1 MRQIYTNQK
10 YRLALSVALF
20 VCLATIGFGCLSKNE
35 SKDTQEGSV
44 VIDRQAIL
52 EDAKE
57 AGLIMDDDELQAMAD
72 VGNLVTVEGEILMNE
87 TVLESA
93 KKDDYRVSGALADVT
108 AGGSFGVVKSKS
120 EEGTFTL
127 YATVGALPVLHEDQH
142 YEAWLVK
149 RDALMRVVSLGD
161 LTVPAGEE
169 ERWSFLYTSK
179 EDLSQYDFFVFT
191 SEWND
196 TNPTPGLHI
205 LEGVME

>member
-1 MRQIYTNQK
+1 VT
-10 YRLALSVALF
+10 
-20 VCLATIGFGCLSKNE
+20 
-35 SKDTQEGSV
+35 
-44 VIDRQAIL
+44 IDRQAIL

-72 VGNLVTVEGEILMNE
+72 VGNLVTVEGDISLDE
-87 TVLESA
+87 TVLKAA

-108 AGGSFGVVKSKS
+108 GGGSFGIVKSKS

-127 YATVGALPVLHEDQH
+127 YATVGALPVLQEDQH

-149 RDALMRVVSLGD
+149 RDASMHVVSLGG
-161 LTVPAGEE
+161 LSVPVGEE
-169 ERWSFLYTSK
+169 ERWSFLYSSK
-179 EDLSQYDFFVFT
+179 QDLSQYDFFVLT

>member
-1 MRQIYTNQK
+1 MKQIHTNQK
-10 YRLALSVALF
+10 YLPVIFIAFFICLVAL
-20 VCLATIGFGCLSKNE
+20 GFGCLSKNE
-35 SKDTQEGSV
+35 SEGTQEGAV

-72 VGNLVTVEGEILMNE
+72 VGNLVTVEGEISMNE

-127 YATVGALPVLHEDQH
+127 YALLGALPVLQEDQH

-149 RDALMRVVSLGD
+149 RDASMSVVSLGN
-161 LTVPAGEE
+161 LTVPVGEE

-179 EDLSQYDFFVFT
+179 DDLSQYDFFVLT

-196 TNPTPGLHI
+196 TSPTPGLHI